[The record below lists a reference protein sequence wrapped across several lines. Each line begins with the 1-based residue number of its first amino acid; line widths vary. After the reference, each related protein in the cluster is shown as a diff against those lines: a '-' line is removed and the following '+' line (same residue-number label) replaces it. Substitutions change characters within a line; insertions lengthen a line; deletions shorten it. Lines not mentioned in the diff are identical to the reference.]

1 MKSKPRASSVL
12 PHRFTLVVIVLS
24 LAVLWY
30 SVVIMS
36 GCSQLQPSIFVICLG
51 YYWLWHS
58 LILLCHV
65 AVINLFFLCYDL
77 LCYRVRSR
85 IFVIL
90 YFFAMPIF
98 IVYAISVLLVSLL
111 LVCHVILVLP
121 VFLSA
126 TVVIFCLFSLFST
139 TVLKRL

>member
-1 MKSKPRASSVL
+1 M
-12 PHRFTLVVIVLS
+12 
-24 LAVLWY
+24 
-30 SVVIMS
+30 
-36 GCSQLQPSIFVICLG
+36 G
-51 YYWLWHS
+51 YYWLGNS

-65 AVINLFFLCYDL
+65 DINLFFLCYDL

-90 YFFAMPIF
+90 YFFAMPVF

-111 LVCHVILVLP
+111 LVCRVILVLP

-126 TVVIFCLFSLFST
+126 TVVIFCLLSLFST
-139 TVLKRL
+139 TVLKRW